1 MRKRPTLVF
10 LHGHPLSP
18 VIWDFLA
25 SALSDDFAIS
35 KPDFSRL
42 TDHTRI
48 DAYADEL
55 QGQLSSSEMGACVL
69 IGHSMGG
76 YIALAAAEKYPD
88 RVKGVVLVNSTA
100 FADPDTEQQRQ
111 KREEAKQRLE
121 TEGGHVFVEKA
132 IPAMFSEQH
141 RQVLAD
147 TIQQLVDAHK
157 NLPEAAMLAGL
168 QAIRTRPDRSDFLRD
183 ADLPVLII
191 AGREDKAIPF
201 ERSEEL
207 KQKLPNA
214 EFVVLDQSG
223 HLGMIEEPEQVLLAI
238 RPFLEKITVD

>member
-1 MRKRPTLVF
+1 MLKRPTLVF

-25 SALSDDFAIS
+25 SALSDDYAII

-42 TDHTRI
+42 TDHTSI

-88 RVKGVVLVNSTA
+88 RVKGIVLVNSTA
-100 FADPDTEQQRQ
+100 FADPDTDQQRQ
-111 KREEAKQRLE
+111 KREEAKQKLE
-121 TEGGHVFVEKA
+121 TEGGHAFVEKA

-141 RQVLAD
+141 RQSLAD

-168 QAIRTRPDRSDFLRD
+168 QAIRTRPDRSDFLKN

-207 KQKLPNA
+207 KQKLPSA
-214 EFVVLDQSG
+214 EFVVLEQSG
-223 HLGMIEEPEQVLLAI
+223 HLGMIEEPEQLVLAI
-238 RPFLEKITVD
+238 KPFLEKITVD